1 MKNLNDNQQHSTP
14 GRYRKQRRKQ
24 QRRVSALALVCI
36 ICCLV
41 SGLTLAYLVTST
53 DALVNVFGTP
63 SFDTSITESFGGD
76 DPDSDLIKKDV
87 KIKNT
92 GDVDAYVRATVV
104 VTWVNDDGEVYS
116 TAPVEGTHY
125 EIAWNKETNIPWV
138 KGSDGYW
145 YYTTP
150 LKPGEETD
158 ILFTNCKPV
167 EGEAPEGYY
176 LSVEILSQS
185 IQAVPED
192 AVIEAWGVTVSNG
205 TIVSEEEAGNE

>member
-24 QRRVSALALVCI
+24 ERRVSALALVCI

-53 DALVNVFGTP
+53 DDLVNVFGTP
-63 SFDTSITESFGGD
+63 SFDTGISEDFKD
-76 DPDSDLIKKDV
+76 NVKKDV
-87 KIKNT
+87 KIQNT

-104 VTWVNDDGEVYS
+104 VTWVNDDAQVYS
-116 TAPVEGTHY
+116 TAPVENTDY
-125 EIAWNKETNIPWV
+125 QIEWKTKDTPWV

-150 LKPGEETD
+150 LAPGGDTE
-158 ILFTNCKPV
+158 ILFTDCKPV
-167 EGEAPEGYY
+167 EGKTPEGYY

-185 IQAVPED
+185 IQAEPKE
-192 AVIEAWGVTVSNG
+192 AVEGVWDVTVSND
-205 TIVSEEEAGNE
+205 TIVFEEAGNE

>member
-24 QRRVSALALVCI
+24 ERRVSALALVCI

-53 DALVNVFGTP
+53 DALENVFGTP
-63 SFDTSITESFGGD
+63 SFDTGISEDFKD
-76 DPDSDLIKKDV
+76 NVKKDV
-87 KIKNT
+87 KIQNT

-104 VTWVNDDGEVYS
+104 VTWVNDNDQVYS
-116 TAPVEGTHY
+116 TAPVENTDYQIEWKTEGT
-125 EIAWNKETNIPWV
+125 PWV

-150 LKPGEETD
+150 LKPGGDTK

-167 EGEAPEGYY
+167 EGKTPDGYN

-185 IQAVPED
+185 IQAEPED
-192 AVIEAWGVTVSNG
+192 AVIEAWDVTVSNG
-205 TIVSEEEAGNE
+205 TIVFEEETDNE

>member
-24 QRRVSALALVCI
+24 ERKVSALALVCI

-63 SFDTSITESFGGD
+63 SFDTGISEDFKDEET
-76 DPDSDLIKKDV
+76 KKDV
-87 KIKNT
+87 KIQNT

-104 VTWVNDDGEVYS
+104 VTWVNNDDQVYS
-116 TAPVEGTHY
+116 TAPVENTDY
-125 EIAWNKETNIPWV
+125 EIEWKTEGTPWV

-150 LKPGEETD
+150 LKPGEDTK

-167 EGEAPEGYY
+167 EGETPDGYY

-185 IQAVPED
+185 IQAEPED
-192 AVIEAWGVTVSNG
+192 AVKDAWGVT
-205 TIVSEEEAGNE
+205 ISEGSVTEVTEEAGNE